1 MLVRM
6 SFTITMSIFFAGWI
20 CCVMFGCNDQSTAS
34 PVEPEI
40 QLLQVGVFHGDE
52 VSAKSGEIWL
62 GLYSTPD
69 GYALIPSRIT
79 VETVYDPIVDNAGEQ
94 TGKVV
99 SVKGQTPPLFLIK
112 GLHTLKEEFI
122 RTLSAEQTILSP
134 GKSLDLGLDSK
145 NEYYLTA
152 YGEGEIG
159 ANGFTSLENYSLE
172 LSKGRF
178 SQELLTYSSTNGAI
192 PTLLWAGDLDGDS
205 QLDLVINAT
214 PHYTVYSAPML
225 FLSSMAKDGN
235 LVQKVAIF
243 IATGC

>member
-20 CCVMFGCNDQSTAS
+20 CCVMFGCNDQSAAS
-34 PVEPEI
+34 PIESEI
-40 QLLQVGVFHGDE
+40 QLLQVGAFHGDE
-52 VSAKSGEIWL
+52 VSAESGEVWL

-79 VETVYDPIVDNAGEQ
+79 VATVYDPFVDNAGEK

-99 SVKGQTPPLFLIK
+99 SVEGQTLPLFLIK
-112 GLHTLKEEFI
+112 GLNTPERESIK
-122 RTLSAEQTILSP
+122 TLSVEQTILSP
-134 GKSLDLGLDSK
+134 GKSLNFRLDDKTES
-145 NEYYLTA
+145 YLTA
-152 YGEGEIG
+152 YGEGDVG
-159 ANGFTSLENYSLE
+159 PNGFTSLENYSLE
-172 LSKGRF
+172 LSQGQL
-178 SQELLTYSSTNGAI
+178 SQELLAYSSTNGAI
-192 PTLLWAGDLDGDS
+192 PTLLWAGDLDGDG

-214 PHYTVYSAPML
+214 PHYAIASAPML
-225 FLSSMAKDGN
+225 FLSSMAKGGN